1 MAPETHL
8 QLQIPQGT
16 EAFRMEEAYRHR
28 RIVARLEEI
37 MTQWGYLPVETPV
50 FDFYDTYRPLLGRQA
65 QEKIYRLIDRE
76 GDLLM
81 LRSDITL
88 FLARQMALHLRNED
102 LPVRVTYSDSILRHE
117 DPEDISRN
125 EFYQTGAELIG
136 TGGTEADQEI
146 LLLAGEAFRSLDLP
160 GTVFHVGSRALFEA
174 LCREY
179 PAADREEL
187 QQAVRIRD
195 RRTFRRLLE
204 APEDK
209 ASPLEELFFY
219 IGPAGELDPDLSR
232 FPTAFRPI
240 LQDLLEMV
248 RGIEEAEPRLSLR
261 LDLSEIG
268 EQPYYTGMVFS
279 AYTPGVPAAS
289 AAGGRYDQLLG
300 AFGPPRPAAGFSI
313 LLRQLEPLLA
323 ARDHL
328 SPPECSRA
336 PGKTLTERYRHAR
349 EMRRPGGAVIL

>member
-1 MAPETHL
+1 MAPENHL

-28 RIVARLEEI
+28 KIIARLEET

-50 FDFYDTYRPLLGRQA
+50 FDFYDTYRPLLNRRA
-65 QEKIYRLIDRE
+65 HDKIYRLIDRE

-88 FLARQMALHLRNED
+88 FLARQMGLHLKEED
-102 LPVRVTYSDSILRHE
+102 LPVRVAYSDSILRHE

-136 TGGTEADQEI
+136 VGGSEADQEV
-146 LLLAGEAFRSLDLP
+146 LLLAGETFRSLDLP
-160 GTVFHVGSRALFEA
+160 ETVFHVGSRALFKA

-179 PAADREEL
+179 PAAPPEEL
-187 QQAVRIRD
+187 QRTIRIRD
-195 RRTFRRLLE
+195 RQEFRRLLE
-204 APEDK
+204 GRSDRK
-209 ASPLEELFFY
+209 SPLEDLFFF
-219 IGPAGELDPDLSR
+219 IGPPEELETEIPGTPASFHSILRELIDL
-232 FPTAFRPI
+232 
-240 LQDLLEMV
+240 V
-248 RGIEEAEPRLSLR
+248 RGVAGAEPSQNLR

-279 AYTPGVPAAS
+279 AYTPGLPASSAS
-289 AAGGRYDQLLG
+289 GGRYDELLG
-300 AFGPPRPAAGFSI
+300 AFGSPHPAAGFSL

-323 ARDHL
+323 ERDHL
-328 SPPECSRA
+328 APPRRKRA
-336 PGKTLTERYRHAR
+336 EGKTLAERYRNAR
-349 EMRRPGGAVIL
+349 KNRRPGQALTL